1 MVKPIQVVVTGAS
14 GFVAKNLRKYL
25 SENDVNLI
33 SISRNN
39 FQTYKNEQKI
49 ISKDYKEKFILN
61 KIKNSNALIHLVGI
75 GKQSVEIDYEMINVE
90 LTKHIVNLAKKA
102 KIKKIVYNSGLG
114 VSSKTSVGY
123 FISKY
128 KAEKII
134 VNSGLNYTIFRP
146 SYIVGKD
153 DLFTKFLKK
162 QIKIKTIEIPGSG
175 QYSIQPIF
183 INDVV
188 KILFQ
193 SITEKKFG
201 NKIIDLVGS
210 EYLTFEKYVK
220 LFCRGNKIKIKKVN
234 LENAYYNA
242 INNKK
247 SNFGI
252 DDLNIL
258 VGDFKGNYNQLE
270 KISQIKQHQLHMQVE
285 LHICLQILLQ
295 LDF

>member
-25 SENDVNLI
+25 SENNVNLI
-33 SISRNN
+33 SISRND
-39 FQTYKNEQKI
+39 FKTYKNEQKI

-193 SITEKKFG
+193 SIAEKKFG

-270 KISQIKQHQLHMQVE
+270 KITQIKFESVIE
-285 LHICLQILLQ
+285 LLKSGRLL
-295 LDF
+295 

>member
-39 FQTYKNEQKI
+39 FRTYKNEQKI

-90 LTKHIVNLAKKA
+90 LTKHIVNLTKKA

-270 KISQIKQHQLHMQVE
+270 KISQIKFESVVE
-285 LHICLQILLQ
+285 LLKSGRLL
-295 LDF
+295 

>member
-39 FQTYKNEQKI
+39 FRTYKNEQKI

-234 LENAYYNA
+234 LENSYYNA

-270 KISQIKQHQLHMQVE
+270 KISQIKFESVVE
-285 LHICLQILLQ
+285 LLKSGRLL
-295 LDF
+295 

>member
-39 FQTYKNEQKI
+39 FRTYKNEQKI

-128 KAEKII
+128 KAEKIL

-153 DLFTKFLKK
+153 DLFSKFLKK

-270 KISQIKQHQLHMQVE
+270 KISQIKFESVVE
-285 LHICLQILLQ
+285 LLKSGRLL
-295 LDF
+295 

>member
-1 MVKPIQVVVTGAS
+1 MVKSFQVVVTGAS

-25 SENDVNLI
+25 SENNINLI
-33 SISRNN
+33 SISRND
-39 FQTYKNEQKI
+39 FKTYKNEQKI
-49 ISKDYKEKFILN
+49 ITKNYNEKIIVN
-61 KIKNSNALIHLVGI
+61 KIKNSDVLIHLVGI
-75 GKQSVEIDYEMINVE
+75 GKQSIDIDYEMINVE

-128 KAEKII
+128 RAEKII

-270 KISQIKQHQLHMQVE
+270 KITQIKFESVIE
-285 LHICLQILLQ
+285 LLKSGRLL
-295 LDF
+295 